1 LDSVS
6 KVDRYCKEANRCAEL
21 AKEDGPPFLVEICRK
36 VAMRY
41 VFMAEELLKGP
52 ARNED
57 AFERADLMISRL
69 RPDPS

>member
-1 LDSVS
+1 
-6 KVDRYCKEANRCAEL
+6 
-21 AKEDGPPFLVEICRK
+21 
-36 VAMRY
+36 MRY